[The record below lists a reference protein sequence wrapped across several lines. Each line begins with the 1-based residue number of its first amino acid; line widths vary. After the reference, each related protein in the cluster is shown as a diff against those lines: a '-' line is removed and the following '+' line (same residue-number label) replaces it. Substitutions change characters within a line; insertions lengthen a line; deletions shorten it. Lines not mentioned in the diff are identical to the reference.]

1 MIGIITQAR
10 LGSTRLPK
18 KILKE
23 VKGLSLLQHQVNR
36 LSKMNIPLFVATTT
50 APADELVE
58 KYCEKKDIKVF
69 RGSEQNVL
77 ERFYNCAKHFGLT
90 TIIRITSDCPLI
102 APEII
107 QQGVVMFQENQ
118 QNNLYV
124 SNLIKRTFP
133 RGFDFEIF
141 SFKLLERTYQEATE
155 DHEKEHVTPYIWE
168 QNEKRGIKIMHVTG
182 LEDNSKYR
190 ITVDTDY
197 DFKLIEKLILEHNA
211 DQLSANEIIRVLKN
225 NPELVKINEHIEQK
239 KLK

>member
-36 LSKMNIPLFVATTT
+36 LSKMNIPLFVATTIEPT
-50 APADELVE
+50 DDLVE
-58 KYCEKKDIKVF
+58 KYCEKKGIKVF
-69 RGSEQNVL
+69 KGSEQNVL
-77 ERFYNCAKHFGLT
+77 ERFYNCAKYFGLT

-102 APEII
+102 APELI
-107 QQGVVMFQENQ
+107 QKGVEIFQENQ

-124 SNLIKRTFP
+124 SNVIKRTYP

-155 DHEKEHVTPYIWE
+155 DYEKEHVTPYIWE
-168 QNEKRGIKIMHVTG
+168 QNEKRGIKIMHVAG